1 MAVAPGG
8 ALDSLR
14 RRAERRP
21 RRARGTVIG
30 ASLFGRKRKQEEA
43 VAEATRE
50 AERHALFARL
60 ATRPEDVCPFLGLAD
75 DRVGF
80 KEGVSPEH
88 RCYAFGDPAPL
99 SDEQQSRVCLDRG
112 YGNCPRY
119 LRGVLVIPTEELE
132 ALRRPA
138 PAATPQPATPPP
150 PPPPPRRR
158 RPVAGWLIALLLV
171 VLVGGAAGAVLLA
184 GGLGPVAVGSPT
196 PTPSAASVLPSE
208 SPTPGQPTA
217 SPTPELTPAPSD
229 LFIGY
234 EVEVAPGDYPLFRV
248 NDQGDVTD
256 STNGDFDRG
265 SRAPVDRVEAQNGLL
280 HWRTVGGGYDGFSY
294 IKGQSGEFLIR
305 EVYRGPDGSLRYV
318 HLTPED
324 T

>member
-1 MAVAPGG
+1 
-8 ALDSLR
+8 
-14 RRAERRP
+14 
-21 RRARGTVIG
+21 
-30 ASLFGRKRKQEEA
+30 LFGRKRKQEEA
-43 VAEATRE
+43 AAEATRE

-80 KEGVSPEH
+80 EDGVSPEH

-99 SDEQQSRVCLDRG
+99 SNEQQSRVCLDRG

-138 PAATPQPATPPP
+138 PAPTPQPVAPPP
-150 PPPPPRRR
+150 PASPPRRR
-158 RPVAGWLIALLLV
+158 GPAGWLIAFLLLLLV
-171 VLVGGAAGAVLLA
+171 GGGAGAVYFA
-184 GGLGPVAVGSPT
+184 GGFGPVAINSPT
-196 PTPSAASVLPSE
+196 PSPSSSTVPSAEPSM
-208 SPTPGQPTA
+208 SPTATTTPAEPTP

-229 LFIGY
+229 TFIGY
-234 EVEVAPGDYPLFRV
+234 EVEVAPGDYPLFRID
-248 NDQGDVTD
+248 DQGDVTNT
-256 STNGDFDRG
+256 TNGDFDHG
-265 SRAPVDRVEAQNGLL
+265 SRAPVDRVVADNGLL

-305 EVYRGPDGSLRYV
+305 EVYRGADGSLRYV
-318 HLTPED
+318 HLAPED

>member
-1 MAVAPGG
+1 MG
-8 ALDSLR
+8 A
-14 RRAERRP
+14 
-21 RRARGTVIG
+21 T
-30 ASLFGRKRKQEEA
+30 LFGRKRKQEEA
-43 VAEATRE
+43 AAEASRE

-80 KEGVSPEH
+80 REGVSPEH

-138 PAATPQPATPPP
+138 PASAPGPAAP

-158 RPVAGWLIALLLV
+158 TPVAGWLIALLLLIV
-171 VLVGGAAGAVLLA
+171 VGGAAGAVYLA
-184 GGLGPVAVGSPT
+184 GGFGLLAVGSPT
-196 PTPSAASVLPSE
+196 PSPSVSPVPSAEPSILPTA
-208 SPTPGQPTA
+208 SPTPGAPTP

-229 LFIGY
+229 QFIGY
-234 EVEVAPGDYPLFRV
+234 EVEVAPGTYTIFEVD
-248 NDQGDVTD
+248 
-256 STNGDFDRG
+256 DRG
-265 SRAPVDRVEAQNGLL
+265 EVVRALEGQFDAQSRGEVERVEAPNGLL
-280 HWRTVGGGYDGFSY
+280 HWRTRSGGYDGLSY
-294 IKGQSGEFLIR
+294 IRDRSGPFLIR
-305 EVYRGPDGSLRYV
+305 EVYRGGDGSLRYIR
-318 HLTPED
+318 LTPEE

>member
-1 MAVAPGG
+1 M
-8 ALDSLR
+8 
-14 RRAERRP
+14 
-21 RRARGTVIG
+21 
-30 ASLFGRKRKQEEA
+30 FGRKRKQEEA
-43 VAEATRE
+43 AAEASRE

-80 KEGVSPEH
+80 KDGVSPEH

-138 PAATPQPATPPP
+138 PVAAPQPAAP

-158 RPVAGWLIALLLV
+158 RGVAGWLIALLLLIV
-171 VLVGGAAGAVLLA
+171 VGGAAGAVFLA
-184 GGLGPVAVGSPT
+184 GGFGLVAVGSPT
-196 PTPSAASVLPSE
+196 PSPSPSPSVSVEPSAVPTGSATPGE
-208 SPTPGQPTA
+208 PTP

-229 LFIGY
+229 LFVRY
-234 EVEVAPGDYPLFRV
+234 EVEVAPGEYTLFTV
-248 NDQGDVTD
+248 DDQGAIIRAHD
-256 STNGDFDRG
+256 GGFDHQSRG
-265 SRAPVDRVEAQNGLL
+265 EVERIEAPNGLL
-280 HWRTVGGGYDGFSY
+280 HWRTRGGEYDGRSY
-294 IKGQSGEFLIR
+294 IRDRSGPFVIR
-305 EVYRGPDGSLRYV
+305 EVYEGSDGSLRYIR
-318 HLTPED
+318 LAPED